1 MNTPRVVLPTISCSE
16 TMTTLGLAV
25 RWDHRSSYTIIDLF
39 TSFAIACTPSRE
51 QHIKCFTINDNSDK
65 FGNDDDNDN
74 GNGDEGFTENDNET
88 LCCRIMIM
96 IMKHYV
102 AA

>member
-1 MNTPRVVLPTISCSE
+1 MPTISCSE

-25 RWDHRSSYTIIDLF
+25 RCDHRYWNVSYTIINF
-39 TSFAIACTPSRE
+39 TSFVVACNHSRE
-51 QHIKCFTINDNSDK
+51 QHIKCFTINDDSEK

-74 GNGDEGFTENDNET
+74 GNGDDGLYEQINDNET

-96 IMKHYV
+96 KSFFCIIW
-102 AA
+102 